1 MTAEH
6 EVLERK
12 HQCLETQNQ
21 RMNKRKRIHDMK
33 SNSPKDTGVFC
44 GNRVMVI

>member
-1 MTAEH
+1 MTAEY
-6 EVLERK
+6 EVLEWK

-33 SNSPKDTGVFC
+33 SDGPQGTGVFC
-44 GNRVMVI
+44 GDDVVVI